1 MARALTAAMIAALNE
16 GTVKPILIVKI
27 GTSGADVNVWTGIG
41 DLTFQS
47 EIYSGVGN
55 FGGVSPVNETSDLRA
70 AGLNFSLSGISSS
83 MISTALANI
92 RYGRPAILWFGLF
105 DITSGALVADPYK
118 LFTGFTDVPSID
130 EGPDVSVITISAEN
144 RLIALDRARARRYT
158 PEDQNIDYPRVAPGV
173 ISVALASP
181 ALAGNVT
188 NGAHRW
194 LATFTSTLGETEAG
208 AVSAEITVTDNAVNG
223 KVELTAI
230 PIGPLLT
237 TSRKLYRTAAGGTVY
252 KLLATIS
259 DNTATVYTD
268 DVADGSLGAN
278 APSVNTAIDKGF
290 DYVAGLQDVE
300 LLWI

>member
-16 GTVKPILIVKI
+16 NTVKPVLIVKI
-27 GTSGADVNVWTGIG
+27 GTSGADVNVWSGIG

-70 AGLNFSLSGISSS
+70 AGLNFSLSGIPLS

-92 RYGRPAILWFGLF
+92 RYGRPAILWFGLV

-118 LFTGFTDVPSID
+118 LFTGLTDVPSID
-130 EGPDVSVITISAEN
+130 EGPDVPVVTISAEN
-144 RLIALDRARARRYT
+144 RLIDLDRARARRYT
-158 PEDQNIDYPRVAPGV
+158 PEDQNIDYPTVAPGA
-173 ISVALASP
+173 IGVALASP
-181 ALAGNVT
+181 AVAGNIT

-194 LATFTSTLGETEAG
+194 LATFTSALGETGAG
-208 AVSAEITVTDNAVNG
+208 TASAEITVTDNSVNG

-230 PIGPLLT
+230 PVGPLLT
-237 TSRKLYRTAAGGTVY
+237 TSRKLYRTEAGGTVY
-252 KLLATIS
+252 KLLATIAN
-259 DNTATVYTD
+259 NTTTIYTD
-268 DVADGSLGAN
+268 NIADGSLGAV
-278 APSVNTAIDKGF
+278 APSTNTAIDRGF
-290 DYVAGLQDVE
+290 DYVASLQDVE